1 VGQGVLA
8 ISGKTGKDAP
18 LRGIPKG
25 HTAGSSVACSA
36 RELADRGSRRS
47 PIGRTLPDEVGNG
60 EEVVVLDYG
69 GQYSQLIARRI
80 RDCGVFSELL
90 PHHVALEEV
99 TKRKPRGII
108 LSGGP
113 ASVYAPGAP
122 RLERE
127 LLELGVPVLGICYG
141 MQLLVHELGGRVK
154 QADVGEFG
162 RSDLTVSEPGVLL
175 AGMPKQQTCWMSHR
189 DTVFEA
195 PAGFTALA
203 SSTASPVAAVE
214 DRERGI
220 YGIQFHPEVVH
231 TPYGQEILTRFLT
244 EVCGCERTWSPA
256 SIAEDQIA
264 RIRRQVGDGR
274 VICGL
279 SGGVDSSVAALLV
292 HRAIGDQLTCV
303 FVDHGL
309 MRKDEGEQVIST
321 FRDTFKVPLVAV
333 DAEQR
338 FLQKLKG
345 VTEPEAKRKA
355 IGAEFIRVFEEQAA
369 KISASSP
376 ARYLVQGTLYSDVIE
391 SGGGTGAATIK
402 SHHNVGGLPEDMQ
415 FELVEPLR
423 ALFKDEVRAV
433 GAELGLPE
441 RLVWRQPFP
450 GPGLAIRIVGGEAT
464 RERLDVLREADH
476 ILQEEIR
483 KAGLYRELW
492 QSFCV
497 LPDVRTV
504 GVQGDERTYGYVVVI
519 RAVTSDDAMTAD
531 WARLPYD
538 LLETIASRM
547 INELREVN
555 RVVLDITSKPPGTI
569 EWE

>member
-1 VGQGVLA
+1 MTSEPPPTSFGGVLSRSRVEHA
-8 ISGKTGKDAP
+8 TLLASLPASSG
-18 LRGIPKG
+18 
-25 HTAGSSVACSA
+25 TAQTRSASTPGSS
-36 RELADRGSRRS
+36 GSPATS
-47 PIGRTLPDEVGNG
+47 
-60 EEVVVLDYG
+60 EEIVVLDYG

-90 PHHVALEEV
+90 PHSVPLKEIAR
-99 TKRKPRGII
+99 RKPRGII

-122 RLERE
+122 KLDRG

-141 MQLLVHELGGRVK
+141 MQLLVHELGGRVE
-154 QADVGEFG
+154 QAEVGEFG
-162 RSDLTVSEPGVLL
+162 RSEVRVTEPGVLL
-175 AGMPKQQTCWMSHR
+175 KGMPKEQTCWMSHR
-189 DTVFEA
+189 DTVAE
-195 PAGFTALA
+195 PPPGFTALA
-203 SSTASPVAAVE
+203 SSSVSPVAAVE
-214 DRERGI
+214 DAERGI

-231 TPYGQEILTRFLT
+231 TPYGEQILTRFLT
-244 EVCGCERTWSPA
+244 EVCGCERSWSA
-256 SIAEDQIA
+256 AGIVEDQIE
-264 RIRRQVGDGR
+264 RIRAQVGDGK

-292 HRAIGDQLTCV
+292 HRAVGDQLTCV

-309 MRKDEGEQVIST
+309 MRKDEGEQVVGA

-333 DAEQR
+333 DAERR
-338 FLQKLKG
+338 FLEKLKG

-355 IGAEFIRVFEEQAA
+355 IGAEFIRVFEEEAA
-369 KISASSP
+369 KLEGAD
-376 ARYLVQGTLYSDVIE
+376 YLVQGTLYSDVIE

-402 SHHNVGGLPEDMQ
+402 SHHNVGGLPEDLK

-450 GPGLAIRIVGGEAT
+450 GPGLAIRVVGGEAT
-464 RERLDVLREADH
+464 KERLDVLREADH
-476 ILQEEIR
+476 ILQQEIR

>member
-1 VGQGVLA
+1 VQ
-8 ISGKTGKDAP
+8 
-18 LRGIPKG
+18 
-25 HTAGSSVACSA
+25 
-36 RELADRGSRRS
+36 E
-47 PIGRTLPDEVGNG
+47 
-60 EEVVVLDYG
+60 
-69 GQYSQLIARRI
+69 IA
-80 RDCGVFSELL
+80 
-90 PHHVALEEV
+90 A
-99 TKRKPRGII
+99 RKPRGII

-113 ASVYAPGAP
+113 ASVYAQGAP
-122 RLERE
+122 ALDSG
-127 LLELGVPVLGICYG
+127 LLELGAPVLGICYG
-141 MQLLVHELGGRVK
+141 MQLLVHALGGRVE
-154 QADVGEFG
+154 QAEVGEFG
-162 RSDLTVSEPGVLL
+162 RSDLQVSEPGVLL
-175 AGMPKQQTCWMSHR
+175 RGMPREQTCWMSHR
-189 DTVFEA
+189 DTVFE
-195 PAGFTALA
+195 PPPGFTALA
-203 SSTASPVAAVE
+203 SSTGSPVAAVE
-214 DRERGI
+214 DPARGI
-220 YGIQFHPEVVH
+220 FGIQFHPEVVH
-231 TPYGQEILTRFLT
+231 TPYGQQILTRFLT
-244 EVCGCERTWSPA
+244 EVCGCEPTWSAA
-256 SIAEDQIA
+256 SIVEDQIG
-264 RIRRQVGDGR
+264 RIREQVGSGR

-292 HRAIGDQLTCV
+292 HRAVGEQLTCV

-309 MRKDEGEQVIST
+309 MRKDEGEQVVGT

-333 DAEQR
+333 DAEAR
-338 FLQKLKG
+338 FLAKLKG
-345 VTEPEAKRKA
+345 VVEPEAKRKA
-355 IGAEFIRVFEEQAA
+355 IGAEFIRVFEEEAA
-369 KISASSP
+369 KIGDPSHP
-376 ARYLVQGTLYSDVIE
+376 DGDVRFLVQGTLYSDVIE
-391 SGGGTGAATIK
+391 SGGGTGSATIK
-402 SHHNVGGLPEDMQ
+402 SHHNVGGLPEDLQ

-464 RERLDVLREADH
+464 RERLNVLREADH
-476 ILQEEIR
+476 ILQDEIR

-504 GVQGDERTYGYVVVI
+504 GVQGDERTYGYVVVL